1 MKYFTISEMLK
12 SDTAL
17 KMRIWNGATKEHEDN
32 MRALIENVLDP
43 LRERYG
49 HPIYVS
55 SGYRCPKLNKAVNG
69 AINSQ
74 HMRGEAA
81 DIYAKGIGDGGSQS
95 AMTTPSGSASQG
107 VGPSTLRPGSGT
119 SGSGTLTTTTAPQ
132 SVIAGKDPQSPAP
145 MNYVSENLKLARLI
159 AEAGNFDQMILEEV
173 GPNDL
178 NPKWIHVSYKRNG
191 WNRKSI
197 IKKVVGKAGYV
208 TVKAEELF

>member
-17 KMRIWNGATKEHEDN
+17 KMRIWNGATKEHEEN

-49 HPIYVS
+49 HPICVS

-81 DIYAKGIGDGGSQS
+81 DIYAMGG
-95 AMTTPSGSASQG
+95 
-107 VGPSTLRPGSGT
+107 GPST
-119 SGSGTLTTTTAPQ
+119 GSGTL
-132 SVIAGKDPQSPAP
+132 
-145 MNYVSENLKLARLI
+145 MEENLKLAQMI

-178 NPKWIHVSYKRNG
+178 NPRWIHVSYKRNG
-191 WNRKSI
+191 WNRKNI
-197 IKKVVGKAGYV
+197 LKKVAGKAGYI
-208 TVKAEELF
+208 TVKPEELA

>member
-17 KMRIWNGATKEHEDN
+17 KMRIWNGATKEHEEN
-32 MRALIENVLDP
+32 MRALVENVLDP

-55 SGYRCPKLNKAVNG
+55 SGYRCPTLNKAVNG

-81 DIYAKGIGDGGSQS
+81 DIYAN
-95 AMTTPSGSASQG
+95 G
-107 VGPSTLRPGSGT
+107 VGPSTGSGT
-119 SGSGTLTTTTAPQ
+119 SM
-132 SVIAGKDPQSPAP
+132 D
-145 MNYVSENLKLARLI
+145 ENLKLAQMI

-197 IKKVVGKAGYV
+197 IKKVAGKAGYV

>member
-17 KMRIWNGATKEHEDN
+17 KMRIWNGATKEYEDN

-55 SGYRCPKLNKAVNG
+55 SGYRCPKLNNAVNG

-81 DIYAKGIGDGGSQS
+81 DIHA
-95 AMTTPSGSASQG
+95 
-107 VGPSTLRPGSGT
+107 R
-119 SGSGTLTTTTAPQ
+119 LTMPAPQ
-132 SVIAGKDPQSPAP
+132 APIDYVESSICGLDPQSLTPYDFT
-145 MNYVSENLKLARLI
+145 NENLKLARMI
-159 AEAGNFDQMILEEV
+159 IEAGKFDQMILEEV
-173 GPNDL
+173 PENSL
-178 NPKWIHVSYKRNG
+178 NPRWIHVTWKRNG
-191 WNRKSI
+191 WNRHNI
-197 IKKVVGKAGYV
+197 YKKVSGRVGYITIK
-208 TVKAEELF
+208 EEDVLLLLSTKNKK

>member
-17 KMRIWNGATKEHEDN
+17 KMRIWNGATKEHEEN
-32 MRALIENVLDP
+32 LRALIENVLDP

-81 DIYAKGIGDGGSQS
+81 DIYAMGG
-95 AMTTPSGSASQG
+95 
-107 VGPSTLRPGSGT
+107 
-119 SGSGTLTTTTAPQ
+119 
-132 SVIAGKDPQSPAP
+132 
-145 MNYVSENLKLARLI
+145 ENLKLAQMI
-159 AEAGNFDQMILEEV
+159 EEAGNFDQMILEEV

-197 IKKVVGKAGYV
+197 IKKVVGKAGFI
-208 TVKAEELF
+208 TVKPEELF

>member
-17 KMRIWNGATKEHEDN
+17 KMGIWNGATKEHEDN

-55 SGYRCPKLNKAVNG
+55 SGYRCPKLNSAVNG

-81 DIYAKGIGDGGSQS
+81 DIYIGN
-95 AMTTPSGSASQG
+95 PE
-107 VGPSTLRPGSGT
+107 
-119 SGSGTLTTTTAPQ
+119 
-132 SVIAGKDPQSPAP
+132 
-145 MNYVSENLKLARLI
+145 ENLKLARMI
-159 AEAGNFDQMILEEV
+159 IEAGKFDQMILEEV
-173 GPNDL
+173 PENSL
-178 NPKWIHVSYKRNG
+178 NPRWIHVTWKRNG
-191 WNRKSI
+191 WNRHNIYKKVSGKVGYI
-197 IKKVVGKAGYV
+197 NIKKEDVLGITK
-208 TVKAEELF
+208 

>member
-17 KMRIWNGATKEHEDN
+17 KMGIWNGATKEHEDN

-55 SGYRCPKLNKAVNG
+55 SGYRCPKLNSAVNG

-81 DIYAKGIGDGGSQS
+81 DIYTK
-95 AMTTPSGSASQG
+95 G
-107 VGPSTLRPGSGT
+107 VGPST
-119 SGSGTLTTTTAPQ
+119 GSGTLTAPQ
-132 SVIAGKDPQSPAP
+132 GVIAGADPQSPAP
-145 MNYVSENLKLARLI
+145 MNLVSENLKLARMI

-173 GPNDL
+173 PENSL
-178 NPKWIHVSYKRNG
+178 EPRWIHVSYKRNG
-191 WNRKSI
+191 WNRKKI
-197 IKKVVGKAGYV
+197 LKKVSGKAGYIDI
-208 TVKAEELF
+208 TNLF